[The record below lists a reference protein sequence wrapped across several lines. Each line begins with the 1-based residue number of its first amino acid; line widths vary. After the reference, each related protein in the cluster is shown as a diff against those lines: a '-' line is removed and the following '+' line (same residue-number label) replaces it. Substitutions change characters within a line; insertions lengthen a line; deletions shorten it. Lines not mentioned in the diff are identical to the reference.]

1 MRKNKLVFNFES
13 TVGSHPKHS
22 KFYRNQEHKTTMNA
36 GDLIPIFVDEV
47 LPGDT
52 FNLTTKAVVRQTTLI
67 KPVMDASYI
76 DISYWFVPN
85 KLIMD
90 DWKKFMGENTD
101 GAYAVITKPTIP
113 QVTSPNAN
121 EGGWKTGTIA
131 DYMGVPTG
139 IANLSVSAL
148 PFRAYTLIYN
158 EWYRDQNLQKEA
170 HLDKGNA
177 TKSGNNG
184 TNYVTDLECGGM
196 PAKAGK
202 YHDYFTSA
210 LPSPQKGNPIS
221 ISLGTEIPVITGKNR
236 NEIPEEPMYMRG
248 KKGSG
253 LGTGTTTINMTSK
266 DNIGI
271 LEQGN
276 GITPPAGS
284 AQIAPTN
291 LYADL
296 RQATSITVNELREAI
311 TMQQLLELDARG
323 GTRYVEML
331 KSHFGV
337 NSNDARQQRP
347 EYLGGIHQPL
357 SIQQVPQ
364 TSWVDPEQPKGTP
377 QANLSAYSQSNLKNR
392 SFKKAFTEHGH
403 IIGMAT
409 IRYNHTYQQGL
420 DKMWSRKDRED
431 FYDPIFANIGEQPI
445 LNKEIFAQGTDKDNE
460 IFGYQEAWAE
470 YRYKPSKISGKFKS
484 KDKDSLDVWHYGDF
498 YKELPKLSET
508 WIQEDQN
515 NIDRTLAIKS
525 TGKNAEPQ
533 YQCDFYF
540 ENEVERPMP
549 TYSIPGL
556 KKV

>member
-1 MRKNKLVFNFES
+1 MKKNKLVFSFES
-13 TVGSHPKHS
+13 TISSHPKHS
-22 KFYRNQEHKTTMNA
+22 KFFRNHQHKTTMNA
-36 GDLIPIFVDEV
+36 GDLIPIYIDEV

-52 FNLTTKAVVRQTTLI
+52 FNLKTTAVIRQTTLI
-67 KPVMDASYI
+67 KPIMDASYI
-76 DISYWFVPN
+76 DISYWFVPDR
-85 KLIMD
+85 LVMD

-101 GAYAVITKPTIP
+101 GAWAVQTKPTIP
-113 QVTSPNAN
+113 QIKAPS
-121 EGGWKTGTIA
+121 GGWKTGTIA
-131 DYMGVPTG
+131 DYMGVPTD
-139 IANLSVSAL
+139 IENLSISAL
-148 PFRAYTLIYN
+148 PFRAYALIYN
-158 EWYRDQNLQKEA
+158 ENYRDQNLQKEA

-177 TKSGNNG
+177 TKNGSNG
-184 TNYVTDLECGGM
+184 TNYITDLECGGM

-210 LPSPQKGNPIS
+210 LPSPQKGQPVTIP
-221 ISLGTEIPVITGKNR
+221 LGEFAEIHAR
-236 NEIPEEPMYMRG
+236 NEQFSTDKDPNTT
-248 KKGSG
+248 
-253 LGTGTTTINMTSK
+253 LFGTTQSEKADPLYATNTSNK
-266 DNIGI
+266 II
-271 LEQGN
+271 LKTKNDG
-276 GITPPAGS
+276 TTAG
-284 AQIAPTN
+284 QTTQPIQFNN

-296 RQATSITVNELREAI
+296 RQATSITVNELREVI

-337 NSNDARQQRP
+337 NSSDARQQRP

-357 SIQQVPQ
+357 NIQQVPQ

-392 SFKKAFTEHGH
+392 SFKKAFTEHGQ
-403 IIGMAT
+403 IIGIAT

-460 IFGYQEAWAE
+460 TFGYQEAWAE

-556 KKV
+556 HKI

>member
-1 MRKNKLVFNFES
+1 MKKNKLVFSFES
-13 TVGSHPKHS
+13 TISSHPKHS
-22 KFYRNQEHKTTMNA
+22 KFFRNHQHKTTMNA
-36 GDLIPIFVDEV
+36 GDLIPIYIDEV

-52 FNLTTKAVVRQTTLI
+52 FNLQTTAVVRQTTLI
-67 KPVMDASYI
+67 KPIMDASYI
-76 DISYWFVPN
+76 DISYWFVPDR
-85 KLIMD
+85 LVMD

-101 GAYAVITKPTIP
+101 GAWAVKTKPTIP
-113 QVTSPNAN
+113 QIKAPS
-121 EGGWKTGTIA
+121 GGWKTGTIA
-131 DYMGVPTG
+131 DYMGVPTD
-139 IANLSVSAL
+139 IENLEISAL
-148 PFRAYTLIYN
+148 PFRAYALIYN
-158 EWYRDQNLQKEA
+158 ENYRDQNLQQEA

-177 TKSGNNG
+177 TKNGSNG
-184 TNYVTDLECGGM
+184 TNYITDLECGGM

-221 ISLGTEIPVITGKNR
+221 IPLGDLAPVKTTNKIQDVKGWEPLAMQTASGDTPGNENR
-236 NEIPEEPMYMRG
+236 ILINNLSDSSIMVGQPLQPV
-248 KKGSG
+248 
-253 LGTGTTTINMTSK
+253 GTTK
-266 DNIGI
+266 
-271 LEQGN
+271 LA
-276 GITPPAGS
+276 PA
-284 AQIAPTN
+284 N

-296 RQATSITVNELREAI
+296 RQATSITVNELREVI

-337 NSNDARQQRP
+337 NSSDARQQRP

-357 SIQQVPQ
+357 NIQQVPQ

-392 SFKKAFTEHGH
+392 SFKKAFTEHGQ

-484 KDKDSLDVWHYGDF
+484 KDKDSLDVWHYGDY

-556 KKV
+556 KKL